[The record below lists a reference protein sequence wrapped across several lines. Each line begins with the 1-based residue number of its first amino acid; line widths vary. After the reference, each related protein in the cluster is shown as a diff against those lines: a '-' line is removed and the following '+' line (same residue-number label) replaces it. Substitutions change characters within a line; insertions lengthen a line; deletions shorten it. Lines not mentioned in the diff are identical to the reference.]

1 MARPLRNCKGMMD
14 TLPYWLDS
22 PADIA
27 FPQVA
32 EDLDTEVL
40 VIGGGVTGVTTAW
53 LLARGGRQVTL
64 VERETIGARDSGH
77 TTAHL
82 TYMTDTRLS
91 DLVATI
97 SRKSAQLAWQAG
109 HEAMQLIR
117 DAVESTSIDCNF
129 AIVPG
134 YLAAAEE
141 ADQSLEGVALREEAD
156 LARELGFDV
165 EMDGVNPVTGST
177 AIVFPDQMRF
187 HPLKYLRALAQDAA
201 RHGARIFENTE
212 VAAFEED
219 PQRVTAAGH
228 DIRYQKVVIA
238 THVPLQGSASTLG
251 AALFQTKLALY
262 STYAIAARI
271 PAAQVKDLIW
281 SDTADPFR
289 YLRMEKLGDSGLVIF
304 GGEDHKTGQETD
316 TAACFTRLEERLA
329 RWLPEAVVTH
339 RWSGQVVET
348 VDGLPFIGEAGSNQF
363 IATGFS
369 GNGYTFG
376 TAAALMASDW
386 ACGVVHPWTE
396 VFDPGRKSPTSI
408 KDYLKENAD
417 FPVCMVR
424 DRLKTPT
431 GDPEHLKKDEA
442 QVMEHDG
449 ERIAAYRD
457 PEGELHVCSAVCP
470 HLGCIVA
477 WNPAE
482 KTWDCPCHG
491 SRFEA
496 TGEVIAGPAE
506 SDLKQIAHHA
516 T

>member
-1 MARPLRNCKGMMD
+1 MKD
-14 TLPYWLDS
+14 TEPTRPYWLDS
-22 PADIA
+22 PAEIN
-27 FPQVA
+27 FPPLT
-32 EDLDTEVL
+32 ENLETEVL
-40 VIGGGVTGVTTAW
+40 VIGGGITGVTTAW
-53 LLARGGRQVTL
+53 LLAREGRQVTL

-91 DLVATI
+91 ELVATF
-97 SRKSAQLAWQAG
+97 SRKRAQLAWQAG
-109 HEAMQLIR
+109 KESMKLIR
-117 DAVESTSIDCNF
+117 DAIESLSIDCDF

-141 ADQSLEGVALREEAD
+141 ADQSLEGVALRDEAE

-165 EMDGVNPVTGST
+165 EMDGVNPVTKST
-177 AIVFPDQMRF
+177 AIVFSDQMRF

-201 RHGARIFENTE
+201 RHGARIFETTE
-212 VAAFEED
+212 VAAFEDD
-219 PQRVTAAGH
+219 PQRVTATGH
-228 DIRYQKVVIA
+228 HIRYQRVVIA
-238 THVPLQGSASTLG
+238 THVPLQGTAGTLG

-271 PAAQVKDLIW
+271 PAAQVKELIW

-289 YLRMEKLGDSGLVIF
+289 YLRMEKLGDSGLAIF

-316 TAACFTRLEERLA
+316 TAACFTRLEQRLA

-348 VDGLPFIGEAGSNQF
+348 VDGLPFIGETGKNQF

-376 TAAALMASDW
+376 TAAAIMAHDW
-386 ACGVVHPWTE
+386 ASGAVHPWSE
-396 VFDPGRKSPTSI
+396 AFDPARKSPASM
-408 KDYLKENAD
+408 KEYLKENAD
-417 FPVCMVR
+417 FPVRMVR

-431 GDPEHLKKDEA
+431 DDPEHLKKGEG
-442 QVMEHDG
+442 QVMENDS

-457 PEGELHVCSAVCP
+457 LEGELHVCSAVCP

-496 TGEVIAGPAE
+496 TGGVIAGPAE
-506 SDLKQIAHHA
+506 SDLKQMSHHGA
-516 T
+516 

>member
-1 MARPLRNCKGMMD
+1 MKD

-22 PADIA
+22 ASDTA
-27 FPQVA
+27 FQRLA
-32 EDLDTEVL
+32 GDLDTEIL
-40 VIGGGVTGVTTAW
+40 VIGGGITGVTTAW
-53 LLARGGRQVTL
+53 LLAREGRQVTL

-91 DLVATI
+91 DLIATF
-97 SRKSAQLAWQAG
+97 SRKQARLAWQAG
-109 HEAMQLIR
+109 KEAMQLIH
-117 DAVESTSIDCNF
+117 DTVESLSIDCNF

-134 YLAAAEE
+134 YLAVAEE
-141 ADQSLEGVALREEAD
+141 ADQSLEGVALRDEAD

-165 EMDGVNPVTGST
+165 KMDGVNPVTAST
-177 AIVFPDQMRF
+177 AIVFPHQMRF
-187 HPLKYLRALAQDAA
+187 HPLKYLRALAKDAA
-201 RHGARIFENTE
+201 KHGARILEKTE
-212 VAAFEED
+212 VSAFEED
-219 PQRVTAAGH
+219 PQRVIAAGH

-238 THVPLQGSASTLG
+238 THVPLQGMAGTVG

-262 STYAIAARI
+262 STYAVAARI
-271 PAAQVKDLIW
+271 PAASVKELIW

-289 YLRMEKLGDSGLVIF
+289 YLRMEKMGDSGLVIF
-304 GGEDHKTGQETD
+304 GGEDHKTGQESD

-329 RWLPEAVVTH
+329 RWLPEAVITH

-348 VDGLPFIGEAGSNQF
+348 ADGLPFIGEAGSNQF

-376 TAAALMASDW
+376 TAAAMMARSW
-386 ACGVVHPWTE
+386 AAGAVHPWNE
-396 VFDPGRKSPTSI
+396 IFDPGRKSPASM
-408 KDYLKENAD
+408 KEYLKENAD
-417 FPVCMVR
+417 YPVCMVR

-431 GDPEHLKKDEA
+431 GDPEHLKRGQG
-442 QVMEHDG
+442 QVMEKDG
-449 ERIAAYRD
+449 ERIAAYRGS
-457 PEGELHVCSAVCP
+457 EGELHVCSAICP

-496 TGEVIAGPAE
+496 DGKVIAGPAE
-506 SDLKQIAHHA
+506 SDLKQMSHHQA
-516 T
+516 

>member
-1 MARPLRNCKGMMD
+1 MKDTELTMGSSLR
-14 TLPYWLDS
+14 PYWLDP
-22 PADIA
+22 PAGA
-27 FPQVA
+27 TFPPLT
-32 EDLDTEVL
+32 EDLETEVL
-40 VIGGGVTGVTTAW
+40 VIGGGITGVTAAW
-53 LLARGGRQVTL
+53 LLASEGRQVTL

-91 DLVATI
+91 ELIATF
-97 SRKSAQLAWQAG
+97 SRKQAQLSWQAG
-109 HEAMQLIR
+109 KEAMKLIR
-117 DAVESTSIDCNF
+117 DAVGSLSIDCNF
-129 AIVPG
+129 SMVPG

-141 ADQSLEGVALREEAD
+141 ADQSLEGVSLRHEAD

-201 RHGARIFENTE
+201 KHGAMIFENTE
-212 VAAFEED
+212 VDGFEDD
-219 PQRVTAAGH
+219 PQRVTARGH
-228 DIRYQKVVIA
+228 DIRYRQVVIA
-238 THVPLQGSASTLG
+238 THVPLQGTANTLG

-262 STYAIAARI
+262 STYAVAARI
-271 PAAQVKDLIW
+271 PAAYVKELIW

-289 YLRMEKLGDSGLVIF
+289 YLRMEKLGDSGLAIF

-316 TAACFTRLEERLA
+316 TAACFTRLEQRLA
-329 RWLPEAVVTH
+329 RWLPQAVVTH

-348 VDGLPFIGEAGSNQF
+348 VDGLPFIGEAAENQF

-376 TAAALMASDW
+376 TAAAIMARDW
-386 ACGVVHPWTE
+386 VSGIIHPWSE
-396 VFDPGRKSPTSI
+396 VFDPGRKSAPAI
-408 KDYLKENAD
+408 KEYLKENAD
-417 FPVCMVR
+417 YPRHMVR
-424 DRLKTPT
+424 DRVKTPE
-431 GDPEHLKKDEA
+431 GDPEQLKRGEG

-457 PEGELHVCSAVCP
+457 SEGELHLCSAICP
-470 HLGCIVA
+470 HLGCIIA

-496 TGEVIAGPAE
+496 TGRVIAGPAE
-506 SDLKQIAHHA
+506 SDLKQMSLHK